1 MARGGEAARQRYG
14 RSVRTSHAKAHGL
27 LKGELR
33 VLDGLLEGFRQGLFA
48 IPRTYPVVVRLAHVP
63 GEFVDDRRIST
74 PRGFAIKIFDV
85 KGEKLPGHETH
96 LTQDFLLNTGR
107 TFIAP
112 SARAFLTAI
121 TATETANV
129 LPEGVK
135 AAVSA
140 LSRAG
145 NRALNA
151 FGIDSANLDFFG
163 HPFHHPLGESY
174 FSQAAFRY
182 GDYIAKLRVAPASQ
196 SVRFLAGKTLVPED
210 EDGLRTAV
218 TRFFR
223 RHGAEYEVAVQ
234 LCVDLDRMP
243 VENPTAEWPEDE
255 SPYVPVARI
264 ALPPQEAF
272 SAARQQF
279 DDNLSFCPAHSLA
292 AHRPLGSVNRAR
304 LRAYRALGTGRR
316 AENGRPVTE
325 PRSIAEMPD

>member
-1 MARGGEAARQRYG
+1 
-14 RSVRTSHAKAHGL
+14 
-27 LKGELR
+27 
-33 VLDGLLEGFRQGLFA
+33 
-48 IPRTYPVVVRLAHVP
+48 
-63 GEFVDDRRIST
+63 
-74 PRGFAIKIFDV
+74 
-85 KGEKLPGHETH
+85 
-96 LTQDFLLNTGR
+96 
-107 TFIAP
+107 
-112 SARAFLTAI
+112 
-121 TATETANV
+121 
-129 LPEGVK
+129 
-135 AAVSA
+135 
-140 LSRAG
+140 
-145 NRALNA
+145 
-151 FGIDSANLDFFG
+151 
-163 HPFHHPLGESY
+163 
-174 FSQAAFRY
+174 
-182 GDYIAKLRVAPASQ
+182 
-196 SVRFLAGKTLVPED
+196 VRFLAGKTLDPED

-316 AENGRPVTE
+316 AENGRPVNE